1 MKLVKALGI
10 RDIILMNVAAVVG
23 LRWISLA
30 AAGGSTSI
38 VLWAAALFLFFIPQA
53 IVVTELTKRMPEEGG
68 VYVWSKTVFGDFH
81 GFMAGWCYWTNNLV
95 YFPNLLV
102 YIAGISVF
110 IAGGGY
116 QAVGESKT
124 YVMLFSLTLLWIV
137 ALFNFF
143 GLRFGRWVHNVGGIG
158 TWAAGTVL
166 ILFGIV
172 AVVRFGIANPL
183 TPESLFSGIFSFE
196 KLSFWAAVCFA
207 FTGLELAPVL
217 AGEIKNP
224 NKTIPRAIIVSGV
237 VIAGIYIAGTG
248 ALLAALPVSDIN
260 IISGFLQG
268 ISAVGERLGLGW
280 MSNIL
285 ALLITLGG
293 IGGLM
298 AWFTGA
304 ARMPFVAGIDKS
316 LPASFGKI
324 HPQYGSP
331 YIAVLVQSGIASLFI
346 LMSFIGST
354 VEEAYLILFD
364 TTLLVY
370 FVPYLYMFAVY
381 IKLRVPGHSGETEH
395 RIPNNGTLA
404 SVIGMCGLLTTL
416 FAMTMA
422 LTPPSEAVS
431 VLVYELKVA
440 GGFAGFIIAGG
451 LLYWLESWIS

>member
-1 MKLVKALGI
+1 MKLIKALGTW
-10 RDIILMNVAAVVG
+10 DIILMNIAAVIG

-38 VLWAAALFLFFIPQA
+38 VLWTAALFLFLIPQA
-53 IVVTELTKRMPEEGG
+53 FVVTELTKRMPEEGG

-81 GFMAGWCYWTNNLV
+81 GFLAGWCYWTNNLV

-124 YVMLFSLTLLWIV
+124 YVMLFSLALLWII
-137 ALFNFF
+137 AFFNIF
-143 GLRFGRWVHNVGGIG
+143 GLKFGRWVHNVGGLG
-158 TWAAGTVL
+158 TCVTGAVL

-172 AVVRFGIANPL
+172 AVVRFGIANPM
-183 TPESLFSGIFSFE
+183 TPENLFSGILSIE
-196 KLSFWAAVCFA
+196 KLSFWAAICFA

-217 AGEIKNP
+217 AGEIRNP
-224 NKTIPRAIIVSGV
+224 GKTIPRAIIVSGV
-237 VIAGIYIAGTG
+237 VIAGIYIAGTV
-248 ALLAALPVSDIN
+248 ALLSALPVSDIN

-304 ARMPFVAGIDKS
+304 ARMPFVAGINRS
-316 LPASFGKI
+316 LPASFSKI
-324 HPQYGSP
+324 HPKYGSP

-381 IKLRVPGHSGETEH
+381 IKLRVSSDSEESNH
-395 RIPNNGTLA
+395 RIPKNSMLA
-404 SVIGMCGLLTTL
+404 SVIGICGFLTTL
-416 FAMTMA
+416 FAMIMA
-422 LTPPSEAVS
+422 LAPPAETVS
-431 VLVYELKVA
+431 ILAFELKVA
-440 GGFAGFIIAGG
+440 GGFAGFIITGG
-451 LLYWLESWIS
+451 LIYWLESWIS